1 MDCGPAALK
10 SLLDGFGTQ
19 VSYGRLREACQ
30 TEIDGTSL
38 DTIEEVAI
46 QLGLDAQQVLIPV
59 DHLLLD
65 EADVLPAIVVV
76 RNASGGAHFVVL
88 WRRHGPWVQVMDP
101 ARGRRWMSR
110 QAFLDQLV
118 VHGMSVPAAGW
129 RQWAGSDAFLA
140 PLRHRLRMIGLSP
153 AECRTRLAAG
163 IEDASWRGLATLDAA
178 TRMVTSLRAGGAVK
192 TSRGRAVVDAL
203 TCRDGSASPAASIP
217 AHYWTVRSAPT
228 DDERAE
234 TLHLRGVVLIK
245 VRGRRQPEGNQRSAP
260 GAATDPLPIE
270 LAAALAEPPLRPIR
284 ELWASLR
291 PDGLLGPAATAIAL
305 GLAVAGVIV
314 EAILLRSALDIGTM
328 LTLPEQRMG
337 GGAVLIAFAAAL
349 LGLELV
355 LASASRS
362 MGSRLEARL
371 RIRFLE
377 KIPRLADAYFQSRPI
392 ADMLERSHALHTVR
406 MLPHLGMRFLRVG
419 LELAVTI
426 AALAWMNP
434 GSAGI
439 ALAAGLAAAAIPLL
453 GHGVLAERDLR
464 ARTHAGALTRFHL
477 DALRGR
483 TAIEA
488 HGGMGTIERE
498 HEGLL
503 TEWAGATRS
512 LHRAALAVES
522 VQMLTGVGLVGWML
536 LQHLG
541 HHGGSGLLLQA
552 YWMLSLPVLGYELA
566 LISREYPPYRS
577 MLLRMLE
584 PLGAPDFRVPGPTA
598 APQPDVVH
606 QNQGVTIDARHVAV
620 RATGHSILADINLQ
634 VPPGSHV
641 AVVGSSGA
649 GKSTLLGLL
658 LGWHRPA
665 EGELLVDGC
674 PLTTGAQED
683 LRRQTA
689 WVDPTVQIWNRSLL
703 ENVLYGSNDAAG
715 VGVALEMAG
724 LLPVVARLPQGLATP
739 LGEGGALL
747 SAGEA
752 QRVRFARALLK
763 PEPRLVVL
771 DEPFVGLERDRRR
784 ALLAQARQRWCGQ
797 TLLYVTHDVGEAR
810 GFDRVVVMER
820 GRIVE
825 DGDPLQL
832 SQMTASRYRR
842 LLQMQDLAQ
851 NRFASSSDW
860 RRIRLEAG
868 RIVTDYGRAA
878 EYSA

>member
-1 MDCGPAALK
+1 
-10 SLLDGFGTQ
+10 
-19 VSYGRLREACQ
+19 
-30 TEIDGTSL
+30 
-38 DTIEEVAI
+38 
-46 QLGLDAQQVLIPV
+46 
-59 DHLLLD
+59 
-65 EADVLPAIVVV
+65 
-76 RNASGGAHFVVL
+76 
-88 WRRHGPWVQVMDP
+88 
-101 ARGRRWMSR
+101 MSR
-110 QAFLDQLV
+110 QAFLDQIV
-118 VHGMSVPAAGW
+118 VHAMNVPAAAW

-140 PLRHRLRMIGLSP
+140 PLRCSLRMIGLSS
-153 AECRTRLAAG
+153 AECRKRLVAG
-163 IEDASWRGLATLDAA
+163 IDDASWRGLATLDAA
-178 TRMVTSLRAGGAVK
+178 TRMVASLRAGGAVK
-192 TSRGRAVVDAL
+192 ASRSHAMVDAL
-203 TCRDGSASPAASIP
+203 MCRDGAGSPAASIP
-217 AHYWTVRSAPT
+217 AHYWTVRSTPA
-228 DDERAE
+228 DDASAE
-234 TLHLRGVVLIK
+234 TLRLRGVVLIK
-245 VRGRRQPEGNQRSAP
+245 VKGLRQPATQQPAA
-260 GAATDPLPIE
+260 GAASDPLPIE
-270 LAAALAEPPLRPIR
+270 LAAALAEPPLRPIH

-314 EAILLRSALDIGTM
+314 EAIFLRSALDIGTM
-328 LTLPEQRMG
+328 LTQPEQRMSAG
-337 GGAVLIAFAAAL
+337 GVLIAFAAAL

-392 ADMLERSHALHTVR
+392 ADMLERSHALHIVR

-419 LELAVTI
+419 LELAVTV

-434 GSAGI
+434 GAAGI
-439 ALAAGLAAAAIPLL
+439 ALAAGLTAAAIPLL
-453 GHGVLAERDLR
+453 GHRMLAERDLR

-488 HGGMGTIERE
+488 HGAMGTIERE

-512 LHRAALAVES
+512 LHRASLAVES
-522 VQMLTGVGLVGWML
+522 VQMLVGIGLVGWML
-536 LQHLG
+536 YHHLG

-552 YWMLSLPVLGYELA
+552 YWMLNLPVLGYELA
-566 LISREYPPYRS
+566 LISREYPAYRS

-584 PLGAPDFRVPGPTA
+584 PLGAPDFRMAGPLVA
-598 APQPDVVH
+598 RQPEGAH
-606 QNQGVTIDARHVAV
+606 QNKGVTIDARRVAV
-620 RATGHSILADINLQ
+620 RATGHSILSDISLQ
-634 VPPGSHV
+634 VPAGSHV
-641 AVVGSSGA
+641 AIVGSSGA

-658 LGWHRPA
+658 LGWYRPA
-665 EGELLVDGC
+665 EGELLVDGH
-674 PLTTGAQED
+674 PLTAAAQES
-683 LRRQTA
+683 LRRRTA

-703 ENVLYGSNDAAG
+703 ENVLYGSNDTAA
-715 VGVALEMAG
+715 VGAALEMAG
-724 LLPVVARLPQGLATP
+724 LLPVVAKLPQGLATP
-739 LGEGGALL
+739 LGEGGVLL

-784 ALLAQARQRWCGQ
+784 ALLAQARQRWSAQ

-810 GFDRVVVMER
+810 GFDRVIVMDR

-825 DGDPLQL
+825 DGDPVQL

-868 RIVTDYGRAA
+868 RIVTDHGRAA